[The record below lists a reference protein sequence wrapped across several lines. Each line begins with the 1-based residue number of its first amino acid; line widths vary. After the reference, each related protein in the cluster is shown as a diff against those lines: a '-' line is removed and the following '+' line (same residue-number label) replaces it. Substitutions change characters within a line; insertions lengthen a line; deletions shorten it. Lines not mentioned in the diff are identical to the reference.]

1 MDDLLTLMP
10 LSALRVISE
19 KCGNTEDAPDS
30 LPPMFTWS
38 GDTFWVICQN
48 SVTRP
53 CVSALLEISN

>member
-1 MDDLLTLMP
+1 MDDLLTLTP

-38 GDTFWVICQN
+38 GDTFWEILFVRTQLH
-48 SVTRP
+48 VH
-53 CVSALLEISN
+53 VSQHF